1 MPGGEKPSAK
11 PFVPETRALPALRDA
26 VQSCRGCDLYRN
38 ATQAVFGEGAARAPI
53 LMVGEQPGDSEDRA
67 GRPFVGPA
75 GRVLR
80 QAMEQAGLDRSLVY
94 LTNSVK
100 HFKFEERGKRRIH
113 AKPRGAEIA
122 ACRPWLDAEIDTVQP
137 RLLVALGATA
147 AQALVGKA
155 LPVAANRGRFLEHP
169 RAEALLVTVHPSF
182 LLRVPVDQRD
192 GLVEEFVAD
201 LRLAAGFVRR

>member
-11 PFVPETRALPALRDA
+11 PFVPESRALPSLRDA

-38 ATQAVFGEGAARAPI
+38 ATQAVFGEGAAPVPI

-94 LTNSVK
+94 VTNSVK

-113 AKPRGAEIA
+113 AKPRGVEIA
-122 ACRPWLDAEIDTVQP
+122 ACRPWLEAEIDAVRP

-155 LPVAANRGRFLEHP
+155 LPVTANRGRLLDHP
-169 RAEALLVTVHPSF
+169 RAEALLVTLHPSF
-182 LLRVPVDQRD
+182 LLRVPAEQRG
-192 GLVEEFVAD
+192 GLFEQFVAD
-201 LRLAAGFVRR
+201 LRLAAEFVRQ